1 MKGIVLAGGTGSRL
15 YPITLATNKQL
26 LPVYDKPM
34 IYYPLSVLMLA
45 GLREILMISTPA
57 DLPRIRDLLGDGG
70 QFGIAIDYVVQDR
83 PRGIAE
89 ALILAEDFLAG
100 DASMLILGD
109 NIFHGHGLTERLR
122 RTAMLERGAT
132 VFAYWVQDPERYGVI
147 ALDAD
152 GGVRDIVEKP
162 ADPPSQWAV
171 TGLYAY
177 DGEAPALARSLAPSA
192 RGELEITDLNRCYL
206 AQGRLACERLGRGF
220 AWLDTGTYD
229 SLLEAGEFVR
239 TMQHRQGLQ
248 IACLEE
254 IAFDAGWIGEAALTR
269 RAEALGQTAYARYL
283 LSLRRQRGG

>member
-57 DLPRIRDLLGDGG
+57 DLPRIRDLLGDGS

-109 NIFHGHGLTERLR
+109 NIFHGHGLTETLR
-122 RTAMLERGAT
+122 RTATLEGGAT

-177 DGEAPALARSLAPSA
+177 DGEAPAIARSLVPSA
-192 RGELEITDLNRCYL
+192 RGELEITDLNRRYL
-206 AQGRLACERLGRGF
+206 ERGRLSCERLGRGY

-254 IAFDAGWIGEAALTR
+254 IAFDAGWIDPEALARRAAAL
-269 RAEALGQTAYARYL
+269 GPTAYARYL
-283 LSLRRQRGG
+283 TSLHRQRGG